1 MIWKLSLSPRGWVN
15 SPLFHVSREFCFV
28 KLICRNLDAL
38 FSHVRNAYIANQNG
52 VQLSFDMEV
61 WSVFTHM
68 ASIYANLLEQI
79 KRKHL
84 HKKTVQLPEDWFG
97 TPTWPPF
104 HCFWTPVWPPWRHVK
119 TLCNQSTTTGVFF
132 AWACSTAEQA
142 MCMEAHHR
150 VCLHQNGASQSYHRD
165 YFARWSWRMCS
176 WFNKMCSLQKKL

>member
-1 MIWKLSLSPRGWVN
+1 MYLCRRQNLAEERFRSPLKFYLLLFPLPPLPLRSSVFFNFPFFTFFPQALLTELRLFGYDLKVISLPPRGWVN

-61 WSVFTHM
+61 WSVLTHM

-104 HCFWTPVWPPWRHVK
+104 HYFWTPVWPP
-119 TLCNQSTTTGVFF
+119 
-132 AWACSTAEQA
+132 
-142 MCMEAHHR
+142 
-150 VCLHQNGASQSYHRD
+150 
-165 YFARWSWRMCS
+165 
-176 WFNKMCSLQKKL
+176 

>member
-1 MIWKLSLSPRGWVN
+1 MYLCRRQNLAEKRFRSPLKFYLLLFPLPPLPLRSSVFFNFPFFTFFPQALLTELRLFGYDLKVISLPPRGWVN

-61 WSVFTHM
+61 WSVLTHM

-104 HCFWTPVWPPWRHVK
+104 HCFWTPVWPP
-119 TLCNQSTTTGVFF
+119 
-132 AWACSTAEQA
+132 
-142 MCMEAHHR
+142 
-150 VCLHQNGASQSYHRD
+150 
-165 YFARWSWRMCS
+165 
-176 WFNKMCSLQKKL
+176 